1 MICGYFIQSC
11 LIHGEE
17 IFGRCYMQNFQCFL
31 GNWKFAN
38 MLWVSVVNFLDDD
51 FGYWW
56 ERYFGR
62 EMKMGKTDGKP
73 EGEKE
78 FSVRWW

>member
-11 LIHGEE
+11 LVHGEE

-31 GNWKFAN
+31 RDWKFAN
-38 MLWVSVVNFLDDD
+38 MLLVSVVNFLGGD
-51 FGYWW
+51 FGCRWG
-56 ERYFGR
+56 RCFGR
-62 EMKMGKTDGKP
+62 KAAMGRTDEKP

-78 FSVRWW
+78 LTVHWW